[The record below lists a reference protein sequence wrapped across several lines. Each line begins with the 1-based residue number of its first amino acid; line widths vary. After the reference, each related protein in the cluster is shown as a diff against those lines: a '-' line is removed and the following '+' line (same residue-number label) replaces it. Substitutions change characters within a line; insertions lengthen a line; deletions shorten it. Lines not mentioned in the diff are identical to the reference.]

1 MRKVM
6 LGLVHSIV
14 CLMVISCGFEIPQS
28 LTIKAKPGL
37 RVPLGSPLKSLK
49 EEDRVEYLVSLANI
63 QKMMGE
69 AGDATA
75 QLAVYDYQMGPT
87 EAAEFNVA
95 SNTQV
100 YAVHYPIT
108 EMKLELY
115 KYVQEAI
122 ADMGPGSQA
131 YDIPPVITVE
141 IGGILFEE
149 TPLEDFFKPA
159 PYPGIAEIYLTKD
172 GLQFDDTDITP
183 SFSIPLTEMYRL
195 VTSVTGKKFGLRISR
210 NEENEEYDDNVKV
223 WIPALGMAGYEDGVV
238 SDDGEWLEFVVGDGN
253 NSTTTFSPQDAL
265 ASSAGKLEIFVKLTG
280 PYKGNITLD
289 MVFDWDIAMIDTSG
303 VNGTLLEG
311 SYPIE
316 NNFADFLG
324 SDVEFKTINGYV
336 YVVGEYEGFN
346 ADISLTFNGNNLI
359 DFDPSLHLVPQRPQ
373 FAGTIQGP
381 LLDTSLQD
389 RLIPLTEILN
399 TKDPVS
405 PNLEYQFRIMEW
417 ELEKVK
423 VLENPDEK
431 ISIDLVLVLPL
442 ELQVYSSD
450 PASTDYAKL
459 NLDVF
464 PEIAGAGDL
473 FQRGGAGD
481 DSLFKMLTKASII
494 LDSIDSTILEFKK
507 FAIRVWVDENKYD
520 KPPLDLGAT
529 KPSVTFDSKDIA
541 FPFSP
546 KFEFLIKK
554 DDGKDFATLKILRP
568 LETEEPMFDFSITVI
583 ADVDIDY
590 PVNF

>member
-6 LGLVHSIV
+6 LGLVHSLV
-14 CLMVISCGFEIPQS
+14 CLMLIVSCDFEIPKS
-28 LTIKAKPGL
+28 LTIKAKPSL
-37 RVPLGSPLKSLK
+37 RVPLGSPLKNLPAEQK
-49 EEDRVEYLVSLANI
+49 IEYIVSLANI

-75 QLAVYDYQMGPT
+75 QLAVYDYQMGPN
-87 EAAEFNVA
+87 EAAEFHVA
-95 SNTQV
+95 ANTQV
-100 YAVHYPIT
+100 YAVHYPLA

-115 KYVQEAI
+115 EYVRGVI
-122 ADMGPGSQA
+122 ADMGTGSQS
-131 YDIPPVITVE
+131 YDMPSTITVGNVD
-141 IGGILFEE
+141 I
-149 TPLEDFFKPA
+149 PLEDIFKPS

-172 GLQFDDTDITP
+172 GPKFDDTDVP
-183 SFSIPLTEMYRL
+183 PLFSIPLTEMFRL

-210 NEENEEYDDNVKV
+210 NEENDDNDIAV
-223 WIPALGMAGYEDGVV
+223 WIPALGMNDYETGMPSADGQ
-238 SDDGEWLEFVVGDGN
+238 WLEFVVGDGI
-253 NSTTTFSPQDAL
+253 NSTTTFSPQEDL
-265 ASSAGKLEIFVKLTG
+265 ASSAGKLEVFVKLTG
-280 PYKGNITLD
+280 PYKGTITLD
-289 MVFDWDIAMIDTSG
+289 MIFDWDVAMIDTSG
-303 VNGTLLEG
+303 DGSGVNGTVLEG

-359 DFDPSLHLVPQRPQ
+359 DFDPSLHLVPKRPQ

-381 LLDTSLQD
+381 LFDSSLEK
-389 RLIPLTEILN
+389 LIPLTDILN
-399 TKDPVS
+399 TKNPDS
-405 PNLEYQFRIMEW
+405 PNLEYKFKIKEW
-417 ELEKVK
+417 ELERVK
-423 VLENPDEK
+423 VMDNPDEI

-494 LDSIDSTILEFKK
+494 LDTIDSTVLEYRN

-520 KPPLDLGAT
+520 KPPLDLGAN

-541 FPFSP
+541 YPFSP
-546 KFEFLIKK
+546 QFEFLIKK
-554 DDGKDFATLKILRP
+554 DEGEDFATLRIIRP
-568 LETEEPMFDFSITVI
+568 KETEIPEFDFTITVI

-590 PVNF
+590 PVKF